1 MKTKMAFKKETTTMG
16 TLKKSLLTLLGLGA
30 LAATSGCGE
39 VSYFEVTVGLT
50 GLTPSCAFA
59 IASCEV
65 TVTGAA
71 NDFFNLKSEVCDAKA
86 MLSRGKFQYG
96 TEAESGTVNFHME
109 IFNGNRIKL
118 GQGDATGQI
127 KAGGR
132 TPVTMMVAAD
142 PAALTATMACA
153 Q

>member
-1 MKTKMAFKKETTTMG
+1 MRT
-16 TLKKSLLTLLGLGA
+16 TLKKSLLTLVGLGA
-30 LAATSGCGE
+30 LTATSGCGE
-39 VSYFEVTVGLT
+39 VSYFEVETTLT
-50 GLTPSCAFA
+50 GLSASCAFA

-71 NDFFNLKSEVCDAKA
+71 NDFFNLKREVCDAKA

-96 TEAESGTVNFHME
+96 TDAESGTVNFHLE
-109 IFNGNRIKL
+109 IFNGNRVKL
-118 GQGDATGQI
+118 GQGDASGTI

-132 TPVTMMVAAD
+132 TPVSLTVAAD